1 VASPLVSTRHSRLEP
16 GVRPRPPVAR
26 VHIPREAD
34 VLGELDRTLSTLCRE
49 AGPLRAVLA
58 HLARRLTVLRGWERL
73 GFARLSD
80 YASERLG
87 LSGRTVRSLG
97 EVGASLRS
105 HPSLEHALV
114 SGTLG
119 WTKVRLLARLP
130 ESPMLDWI
138 AYAAKVTASQ
148 LSRSV
153 RAVDRGSVESGGE
166 GIDSSSAQS
175 RLFEVRCTPE
185 VRWKWGAMKTAA
197 SRVAGRAVHVSE
209 AAELVAAEVLSAFP
223 LNDDND
229 AEGACDDEGVSQ
241 ASSSS
246 RACAPPFSPGPG
258 SSSGAVFPFPSA
270 APREVP
276 APSPSYPPALHEL
289 LGGLDQADAFSID
302 ERLCRALS
310 LERSL
315 DGRIGPLLAHVW
327 TRFVHRALGFLS
339 REAYARERL
348 GMDPTRARA
357 LVRLER
363 ACILSEPFARA
374 YRSGVLSSVK
384 ASRLAPLVEV
394 DPLGTS
400 VEGWVEWAGRI
411 TVRRLDDDVER
422 ALTLAETQ
430 PGEFARE
437 GGLPAE
443 AHDAQHA
450 HDSHAPSDREIGAPA
465 TDSERDQPIRDPRS
479 TLAEALDSDG
489 REIGAPPTAPEEET
503 QTGHDR
509 GIGAR
514 ETCWARFIG
523 PPDIVQ
529 LFKAVLCTVRRRIES
544 ETGRLPTSGEALG
557 SMLDH
562 AFGTWG
568 FPDEKVAARY
578 RIYARDGWRCSVPGC
593 SSMQNL
599 HDHHIHFRSAG
610 GSDDPSNRVTLCA
623 FHHLRGVHA
632 GLLRCKGQAPDRL
645 RWEMGIR
652 DRVAPLLAY
661 RSGDVLL
668 DVKG

>member
-1 VASPLVSTRHSRLEP
+1 VAASPLTSTLHSRPGPEARHRPSLE
-16 GVRPRPPVAR
+16 RAR
-26 VHIPREAD
+26 LPREAD
-34 VLGELDRTLSTLCRE
+34 VLGDLDRTLSTLCRE

-87 LSGRTVRSLG
+87 LSGRTVRSLA
-97 EVGASLRS
+97 EVGACLRS
-105 HPSLEHALV
+105 HPSLERVLV

-119 WTKVRLLARLP
+119 WTKVRLLVRVSD
-130 ESPMLDWI
+130 SPMPDWI
-138 AYAAKVTASQ
+138 AYAGKVTAAQ

-153 RAVDRGSVESGGE
+153 RAVDRGAVEGE
-166 GIDSSSAQS
+166 GMDPSGARS

-223 LNDDND
+223 LDSDED
-229 AEGACDDEGVSQ
+229 AEGTCDDEGVSQ

-246 RACAPPFSPGPG
+246 SVPTPPFSLGPG
-258 SSSGAVFPFPSA
+258 SSGTVSPFPSA
-270 APREVP
+270 ASREVP
-276 APSPSYPPALHEL
+276 ALLPSSYPPALHEL
-289 LGGLDQADAFSID
+289 LDGLEQADAFALD

-315 DGRIGPLLAHVW
+315 DARIGPLLAHVW
-327 TRFVHRALGFLS
+327 TRFVHRALGFLT

-348 GMDPTRARA
+348 GMDVTRARA

-363 ACILSEPFARA
+363 ACALSEPFARA
-374 YRSGVLSSVK
+374 YRSGALSSVK
-384 ASRLAPLVEV
+384 ANRLAPLVEV

-400 VEGWVEWAGRI
+400 IEGWVEWAGRV

-422 ALTLAETQ
+422 ALALAETQ
-430 PGEFARE
+430 PAEFART

-443 AHDAQHA
+443 ALDPRVRDAY
-450 HDSHAPSDREIGAPA
+450 DPLLSIDREIGASP
-465 TDSERDQPIRDPRS
+465 TDSEGDQPALGPRS
-479 TLAEALDSDG
+479 TLPEAVDSRD
-489 REIGAPPTAPEEET
+489 RE
-503 QTGHDR
+503 
-509 GIGAR
+509 IGAR

-523 PPDIVQ
+523 PPDVVQ
-529 LFKAVLCTVRRRIES
+529 LLKAVLCTVRRRIES

-557 SMLDH
+557 TMLDH

-578 RIYARDGWRCSVPGC
+578 RIYARDGWRCAVPGC

-632 GLLRCKGQAPDRL
+632 GLLRCEGEAPHGL
-645 RWEMGIR
+645 RWELGIR
-652 DRVAPLLAY
+652 PGVAPLLAY
-661 RSGDVLL
+661 RSGDLRRQSS
-668 DVKG
+668 G

>member
-1 VASPLVSTRHSRLEP
+1 MASPQVSTPHPRLHP
-16 GVRPRPPVAR
+16 GVRSR
-26 VHIPREAD
+26 
-34 VLGELDRTLSTLCRE
+34 VLGELDLTLSTLCRE

-58 HLARRLTVLRGWERL
+58 HLAHRLDVLRAWERL

-87 LSGRTVRSLG
+87 LSGRTVRSLA

-119 WTKVRLLARLP
+119 WTKVRLLARLSGSSMP
-130 ESPMLDWI
+130 DWI
-138 AYAAKVTASQ
+138 AYARKVTASE

-153 RAVDRGSVESGGE
+153 RAVDRGSVEDGAE
-166 GIDSSSAQS
+166 GLDPSNAQS

-223 LNDDND
+223 LDSDDD
-229 AEGACDDEGVSQ
+229 ADGACDDEGVSR
-241 ASSSS
+241 ASSSSSS
-246 RACAPPFSPGPG
+246 RACAPPFSLGPG
-258 SSSGAVFPFPSA
+258 SSAGPVSPFPSA
-270 APREVP
+270 APREAP
-276 APSPSYPPALHEL
+276 ARPLYPPALREL
-289 LGGLDQADAFSID
+289 LDGLEQADAFSID

-315 DGRIGPLLAHVW
+315 DARTGPLLAHVW
-327 TRFVHRALGFLS
+327 TRFVHRALGFLT
-339 REAYARERL
+339 REAYAHDRL
-348 GMDPTRARA
+348 GMDVTRARA

-363 ACILSEPFARA
+363 ACAQSDPFARA
-374 YRSGVLSSVK
+374 YRSGALSSVK
-384 ASRLAPLVEV
+384 ASRLVPVVLA

-400 VEGWVEWAGRI
+400 VAGWVEWAGRT

-422 ALTLAETQ
+422 ALALAETQ
-430 PGEFARE
+430 PAEFART

-443 AHDAQHA
+443 AHDSQARDS
-450 HDSHAPSDREIGAPA
+450 HDSRLSHDREIGAPA
-465 TDSERDQPIRDPRS
+465 T
-479 TLAEALDSDG
+479 
-489 REIGAPPTAPEEET
+489 APEGET
-503 QTGHDR
+503 SSRGPRLARVGLDR
-509 GIGAR
+509 EIGAR

-523 PPDIVQ
+523 PPDVVQ
-529 LFKAVLCTVRRRIES
+529 LFKAVLCTVRRRSER
-544 ETGRLPTSGEALG
+544 ETGRLPTSGDALG
-557 SMLDH
+557 TMLDH

-568 FPDEKVAARY
+568 FPEEKVAARY
-578 RIYARDGWRCSVPGC
+578 RIYARDGWRCAVPGC
-593 SSMQNL
+593 TSHQNL

-610 GSDDPSNRVTLCA
+610 GSDDPANRVTLCA

-632 GLLRCKGQAPDRL
+632 GLLRCTGKAPDGL
-645 RWEMGIR
+645 RWELGLRPGIT
-652 DRVAPLLAY
+652 PLLAY
-661 RSGDVLL
+661 RSGDIRIRSARSAPEL
-668 DVKG
+668 D